1 MIPIALIRHG
11 PTDWNAEHRLQGRA
25 DRPLSDEG
33 RAKVSGWKV
42 PAAYKSYDWV
52 ASPLSRAQQTAE
64 LLALNILRLEPGIVE
79 MDWGDWEG
87 HTRTELDEI
96 YGDEVSKRAALGLDL
111 RPHNGESP
119 RDVRDRVADWART
132 IANSGTQ
139 KFMQSLSGD
148 AQKDSQLIGQFG
160 VGFYSSFIVAHKV
173 EVTTRRAGLKR
184 EEGVRWVAEG
194 KNDYTL
200 ESVDWLQRG
209 TQIVLHLRDEADEVL
224 NAYRLR
230 SIVNKYSDHIS
241 LPIVMDKDIEGEEG
255 TEPTVEE
262 ETVNSAT
269 ALWTRSKRSIK
280 KAEYEEVD

>member
-64 LLALNILRLEPGIVE
+64 LLALNILRLEPDIVE

-119 RDVRDRVADWART
+119 RDVRDRVAAWARA
-132 IANSGTQ
+132 IADSGTPTGAVCHQ
-139 KFMQSLSGD
+139 GIIRAALSLATGWSM
-148 AQKDSQLIGQFG
+148 
-160 VGFYSSFIVAHKV
+160 VGKPP
-173 EVTTRRAGLKR
+173 EKMD
-184 EEGVRWVAEG
+184 W
-194 KNDYTL
+194 
-200 ESVDWLQRG
+200 ESVHIFHAHADGRFEIAELNVSLLQ
-209 TQIVLHLRDEADEVL
+209 TPE
-224 NAYRLR
+224 
-230 SIVNKYSDHIS
+230 
-241 LPIVMDKDIEGEEG
+241 
-255 TEPTVEE
+255 
-262 ETVNSAT
+262 
-269 ALWTRSKRSIK
+269 
-280 KAEYEEVD
+280 